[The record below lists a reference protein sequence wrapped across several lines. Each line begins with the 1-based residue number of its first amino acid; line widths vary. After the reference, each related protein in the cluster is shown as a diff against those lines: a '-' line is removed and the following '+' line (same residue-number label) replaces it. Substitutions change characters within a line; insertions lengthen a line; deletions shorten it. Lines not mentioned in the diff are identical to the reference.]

1 MDVLVCLAIHGIW
14 MPAILAGMTLLSLS
28 WRTCA
33 VIPNSPGEIKMRRL
47 QIKHV
52 TTYQFAEAVT
62 LLPHKLLLRPREGH
76 DIRIE
81 SAELIIFPAHEL
93 QWQRD
98 VYDNAVAQATFTEL
112 GSQLS
117 IDSRV
122 LIQHYD
128 SQPLNFLV
136 ADYAVLFPFQ
146 YDAVELA
153 DLAPYMLAIFVQDR
167 QPLNSWM
174 HQFWHSGQV
183 VETYL
188 LLEWINKA
196 IATGFIYQHR
206 EEPGVQS
213 PATTLTKRTGSCRDF
228 ATLFIEAC
236 RSLGLAARFVSGYL
250 YSPTLPWGQ
259 GATHAWSEVYLPGA
273 GWKGFDST
281 TGEVV
286 GNDHITIAVSRHPEL
301 VPPVSGSFQ
310 AVNTQSPVMSVL
322 VEVTEILV

>member
-1 MDVLVCLAIHGIW
+1 
-14 MPAILAGMTLLSLS
+14 
-28 WRTCA
+28 
-33 VIPNSPGEIKMRRL
+33 MRRL

-52 TTYQFAEAVT
+52 TTYQYAEAVT

-81 SAELIIFPAHEL
+81 SAELIISPAYQL

-98 VYDNAVAQATFTEL
+98 VYDNAVAQATFL
-112 GSQLS
+112 KPAGQLS
-117 IDSRV
+117 ISSRV

-128 SQPLNFLV
+128 DQPLDFLV

-146 YDAVELA
+146 YDVAERA
-153 DLAPYMLAIFVQDR
+153 DLGPYLSVIYEQDR
-167 QPLNSWM
+167 LQLSTWLL
-174 HQFWHSGQV
+174 QFWQSGQV

-206 EEPGVQS
+206 EEPGVQT
-213 PATTLTKRTGSCRDF
+213 PATTLISCAGSCRDF

-250 YSPTLPWGQ
+250 YSPMLPQGL

-281 TGEVV
+281 SGQVV
-286 GNDHITIAVSRHPEL
+286 GNNYIAVAVSRHPES

-310 AVNTQSPVMSVL
+310 AVNPQSPVMSVE
-322 VEVTEILV
+322 VEVAEILA

>member
-1 MDVLVCLAIHGIW
+1 
-14 MPAILAGMTLLSLS
+14 
-28 WRTCA
+28 
-33 VIPNSPGEIKMRRL
+33 MRRL

-52 TTYQFAEAVT
+52 TTYQYSESVT
-62 LLPHKLLLRPREGH
+62 LLSHKLLLRPREGH

-81 SAELIIFPAHEL
+81 SAELIISPAYQL

-98 VYDNAVAQATFTEL
+98 VYDNAVAQATFTES

-117 IDSRV
+117 IESRV

-128 SQPLNFLV
+128 DQPLDFLV

-146 YDAVELA
+146 YDAAERA
-153 DLAPYMLAIFVQDR
+153 DLGPYLSAIFEQDR
-167 QPLNSWM
+167 LLLSSWM
-174 HQFWHSGQV
+174 QQFWQSGQV

-196 IATGFIYQHR
+196 IATGFTYQQR

-213 PATTLTKRTGSCRDF
+213 PSTTLTSRAGSCRDF

-250 YSPTLPWGQ
+250 YSSMLPQGQ

-281 TGEVV
+281 TGQVV
-286 GNDHITIAVSRHPEL
+286 GNDHITVAVSRHPES

-310 AVNTQSPVMSVL
+310 AVTSQSPVMYVV
-322 VEVTEILV
+322 VEVAEI

>member
-1 MDVLVCLAIHGIW
+1 
-14 MPAILAGMTLLSLS
+14 
-28 WRTCA
+28 
-33 VIPNSPGEIKMRRL
+33 MRRL

-52 TTYQFAEAVT
+52 TTYQYSESVT

-81 SAELIIFPAHEL
+81 SAELIISPAFQL

-98 VYDNAVAQATFTEL
+98 VYDNAVAQATFTEP

-117 IDSRV
+117 IESRV

-128 SQPLNFLV
+128 DQPLDFLV

-146 YDAVELA
+146 YDAAERA
-153 DLAPYMLAIFVQDR
+153 DLGPYLSAIFEQDR
-167 QPLNSWM
+167 LLLSSWM
-174 HQFWHSGQV
+174 QQFWQSGQV

-196 IATGFIYQHR
+196 IATGFTYQQR

-213 PATTLTKRTGSCRDF
+213 PSTTLTSRAGSCRDF

-250 YSPTLPWGQ
+250 YSSMLPQGQ

-281 TGEVV
+281 TGQVV
-286 GNDHITIAVSRHPEL
+286 GNDHITVAVSRHPES

-310 AVNTQSPVMSVL
+310 AVTSQSPVMYVV
-322 VEVTEILV
+322 VEVAEI

>member
-1 MDVLVCLAIHGIW
+1 
-14 MPAILAGMTLLSLS
+14 
-28 WRTCA
+28 
-33 VIPNSPGEIKMRRL
+33 MRRL

-52 TTYQFAEAVT
+52 TTYQYSESVT

-81 SAELIIFPAHEL
+81 SAELIISPAFQL

-98 VYDNAVAQATFTEL
+98 VYDNAVAQATFTES

-117 IDSRV
+117 IESRV

-128 SQPLNFLV
+128 DQPLDFLV

-146 YDAVELA
+146 YDAAERA
-153 DLAPYMLAIFVQDR
+153 DLGPYLSAIFEQDR
-167 QPLNSWM
+167 LLLSSWM
-174 HQFWHSGQV
+174 QQFWQSGQV

-196 IATGFIYQHR
+196 IATGFTYQQR

-213 PATTLTKRTGSCRDF
+213 PSTTLTSRAGSCRDF

-250 YSPTLPWGQ
+250 YSSMLPQGQ

-281 TGEVV
+281 TGQVV
-286 GNDHITIAVSRHPEL
+286 GNDHITVAVSRHPES

-310 AVNTQSPVMSVL
+310 AVTSQSPVMSVV
-322 VEVTEILV
+322 VEVAEI

>member
-1 MDVLVCLAIHGIW
+1 
-14 MPAILAGMTLLSLS
+14 
-28 WRTCA
+28 
-33 VIPNSPGEIKMRRL
+33 MRRL

-52 TTYQFAEAVT
+52 TTYQYSESVT

-81 SAELIIFPAHEL
+81 SAELIISPAYQL

-98 VYDNAVAQATFTEL
+98 VYDNAVAQATFTKS

-117 IDSRV
+117 IESRV

-128 SQPLNFLV
+128 DQPLDFLV

-146 YDAVELA
+146 YDAAERAALG
-153 DLAPYMLAIFVQDR
+153 PYLSAIFEQDR
-167 QPLNSWM
+167 LLLISWM
-174 HQFWHSGQV
+174 QQFWQYGQV

-196 IATGFIYQHR
+196 IATGFTYQQR

-213 PATTLTKRTGSCRDF
+213 PAITLNCRAGSCRDF

-250 YSPTLPWGQ
+250 YSSMLPQGQ

-281 TGEVV
+281 TGQVV
-286 GNDHITIAVSRHPEL
+286 GNDHITVAVSRHPES

-310 AVNTQSPVMSVL
+310 AVTSQSPVMYVV
-322 VEVTEILV
+322 VEVAEI